1 MTKLVHVK
9 GLAELQQA
17 LNQVPA
23 KIEANILRAA
33 LRAGAKVV
41 QEEVKA
47 QVPVKSGTLR
57 RGIKI
62 STARRG
68 GKVTAK
74 VKATGKHAHIAPWLE
89 YGTAAHRIVAKGKG
103 LALFG
108 GGFAKVV
115 QHPGLPPRP
124 FMRPALDARAAQAVL
139 ATGNA
144 IKKRLA
150 TKHGLDTPDLE
161 LETDE

>member
-1 MTKLVHVK
+1 MADVRVK
-9 GLAELQQA
+9 GLADLNKFLQQ
-17 LNQVPA
+17 LPA
-23 KIEANILRAA
+23 KVEQSVLRGA

-62 STARRG
+62 STARRRG
-68 GKVTAK
+68 LVTAK

-89 YGTAAHRIVAKGKG
+89 YGTGAHRIVSRGKG
-103 LALFG
+103 LLFG
-108 GGFAKVV
+108 GMFAKSVE
-115 QHPGLPPRP
+115 HPDIKPRP
-124 FMRPALDARAAQAVL
+124 FMRPALDSRSGEALLAV
-139 ATGNA
+139 GNA

-150 TKHGLDTPDLE
+150 TKHGLNTADINLE
-161 LETDE
+161 LEE